1 MEVEAGGVAAVKLGE
16 IRGDGSLVSSLSFW
30 TEQGQK
36 ENAAR
41 GFLQSIL
48 TMQCGLGCGLWLWS
62 EV

>member
-48 TMQCGLGCGLWLWS
+48 TR
-62 EV
+62 